1 MQKNRY
7 LTETIIKDL
16 ENKMV
21 FIGGARQV
29 GKTTLAKDIIA
40 KQFNDT
46 TYYNWDFNP
55 DRKKIISYELP
66 GEPSLLIFDEI
77 HKYKKWKALIKGIY
91 DIYNQKYKII
101 VTGSASL
108 NIFRRGGDSLQGR
121 YHYYTLH
128 PFTLNE
134 VENIKNNLQPFE
146 ELTFQRSFYKSSSE
160 ILLTF
165 GGFPEPMLSQDDKIL
180 RRWHNEKLE
189 RLFREDI
196 RDIENIRDIN
206 SMKLLGD
213 LLPSKA
219 ASPLSINNISTD
231 LEVSHRAINNW
242 LNILESFYYLFRVYP
257 FTSKKIR
264 SIKKEPKLYLIDWS
278 EIDNEGSR
286 FENMIASHLL
296 KFVQYLYESE
306 GYKAG
311 LFYLRNVDKKEVDFL
326 VTVNNKPWFSVE
338 AKHSDKSPSPNITY
352 FKERLKI
359 PFNYQVIREDNV
371 DIMKDGIRVISFSK
385 FLSGLV

>member
-77 HKYKKWKALIKGIY
+77 HKYKKWKTLIKGIY
-91 DIYNQKYKII
+91 DTYNQKYKII

-359 PFNYQVIREDNV
+359 PFNYQVIRENNV